1 MDTVGLDT
9 SHTEKDASKKKKKK
23 KKKVIQKRNRNTA
36 EITLFK
42 GKITIFKHTSYLSY
56 ALSSPMLM
64 KSLVFAIWREFKK

>member
-9 SHTEKDASKKKKKK
+9 SHTEKDASKKKR

-64 KSLVFAIWREFKK
+64 KSLVFAI

>member
-9 SHTEKDASKKKKKK
+9 SHTEKDASKKKK

-64 KSLVFAIWREFKK
+64 KSLVFAI

>member
-9 SHTEKDASKKKKKK
+9 SHTEKEWKYC
-23 KKKVIQKRNRNTA
+23 R
-36 EITLFK
+36 LHFFK